1 MYDFICASPPTLMAG
16 FVLHYVHSSLIETM
30 LCVMAG
36 KVGFV
41 GPGTDFGFGLHP
53 MLHGPPPHVPRPGAV
68 R

>member
-1 MYDFICASPPTLMAG
+1 MAG
-16 FVLHYVHSSLIETM
+16 FVLHYVHSSIIETM

-41 GPGTDFGFGLHP
+41 GLGTDLGFGLHP
-53 MLHGPPPHVPRPGAV
+53 MLHGPPPHVPRPGPV